1 MNGEQLKTAIES
13 GQRTTGVKASYVAA
27 NTSRTASV
35 KWDGISLLNNF
46 QYEEDGVRAWRAF
59 KVGLGKLF
67 PWATFEGAAQLPEP
81 LQVLDPSSQSVSGTP
96 TFRTVR
102 HRYVKK
108 TSVDSSV
115 EVLSE
120 DSVTEQEEPMLFS
133 CLEGCDEVYSHFTY
147 LQAHLDTG
155 RHKMVLEQ
163 ETLYDKAMKLYA
175 CKLTEGHVLIPS
187 LESNMQ
193 TGDGSS
199 PLKKGWALKTIKKRA
214 QFLDKQRQYL
224 TEQFQKGE
232 ESGRKCD
239 PQEVSKSM
247 GLEGDQGGAR
257 IFHPDEVLTAQRI
270 TNFFGLLAKKQL
282 LETPPTETDNDGN
295 DSTAEVE
302 AYHSTLCT
310 NVMQDVSLQHPVA
323 SSAFN
328 VCELVRRDKL
338 KSLSVDELKESALA

>member
-1 MNGEQLKTAIES
+1 MNLAKEQLELKQA
-13 GQRTTGVKASYVAA
+13 YVAA
-27 NTSRTASV
+27 NTSRTPSV

-46 QYEEDGVRAWRAF
+46 QYEEKGVRAWRAF
-59 KVGLGKLF
+59 NVGPGKLF

-96 TFRTVR
+96 TFRTAR

-108 TSVDSSV
+108 TSVDSSAQS
-115 EVLSE
+115 LSE
-120 DSVTEQEEPMLFS
+120 DSVTEQEQPMLFP
-133 CLEGCDEVYSHFTY
+133 CPEEGCVKAYSHFTY

-175 CKLTEGHVLIPS
+175 CKLTEGHDVRIPS

-214 QFLDKQRQYL
+214 RFSDKHRQYL
-224 TEQFQKGE
+224 TEQFQNGE

-239 PQEVSKSM
+239 PKEVSKSM
-247 GLEGDQGGAR
+247 GLERDQGGAR
-257 IFHPDEVLTAQRI
+257 IFHPDEVLTAQQI
-270 TNFFGLLAKKQL
+270 T
-282 LETPPTETDNDGN
+282 
-295 DSTAEVE
+295 
-302 AYHSTLCT
+302 
-310 NVMQDVSLQHPVA
+310 VSLVVWQQRNNYWRQHQRKAIMTAMTQQPKQ
-323 SSAFN
+323 
-328 VCELVRRDKL
+328 KL
-338 KSLSVDELKESALA
+338 ITPLCAQMSCKVSLFSIRLCHPLSMYVSLFEGTN